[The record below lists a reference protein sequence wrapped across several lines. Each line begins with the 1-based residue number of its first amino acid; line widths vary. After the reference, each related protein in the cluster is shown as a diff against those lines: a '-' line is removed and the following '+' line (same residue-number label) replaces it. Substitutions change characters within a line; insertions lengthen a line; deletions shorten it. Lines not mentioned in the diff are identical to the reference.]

1 VGDARG
7 RLVSAIVMAAVGLL
21 LPGRVVAAEPVTLRI
36 ATIAPSGTAWA
47 RELGAYARDVATATN
62 GAVRFKIYYAGIA
75 GDEFRVVERIKR
87 DQLDGVIGSE
97 ICLQISPSMR
107 VTRIVGLFQSRA
119 EAGYVMT
126 RLKPVLDA
134 EFLRAG
140 YINIGE
146 ATLGPEVLFTRR
158 PVRDLEE
165 LRKTPLWIWDLDK
178 SLQAQVGSLG
188 LKVVPRPIE
197 AASKAYDD
205 NVTDGFVAIPTA
217 GLAWQ
222 WSAQAKY
229 LEDLRISY
237 RTGCVF
243 FASRAFDALP
253 IDAQQQL
260 RSASAKLRVRID
272 ELGRQQ
278 DDALLGGLLAKQGLQ
293 NVPVSD
299 RFRSEFFDAA
309 REARTRNPSNVVP
322 ESLLQTVLSWLADYR
337 AEHAPP
343 PR

>member
-1 VGDARG
+1 
-7 RLVSAIVMAAVGLL
+7 
-21 LPGRVVAAEPVTLRI
+21 VAA
-36 ATIAPSGTAWA
+36 
-47 RELGAYARDVATATN
+47 ATN
-62 GAVRFKIYYAGIA
+62 GTVRFKIYYAGIA
-75 GDEFRVVERIKR
+75 GDEFTVVERVKR

-97 ICLQISPSMR
+97 ICLHISPSMK

-119 EAGYVMT
+119 ETAYVMT

-140 YINIGE
+140 FINMGE
-146 ATLGPEVLFTRR
+146 ATLGPEVIFSRR
-158 PVRDLEE
+158 PVHDLVE
-165 LRKTPLWIWDLDK
+165 LRQLPLWVWDLDT
-178 SLQAQVGSLG
+178 SLRAQVGPLG

-197 AASKAYDD
+197 AAAKAYDD
-205 NVTDGFVAIPTA
+205 SAIDGFISIPTA

-243 FASRAFDALP
+243 FASRAFDSLP
-253 IDAQQQL
+253 IEAQQQL
-260 RSASAKLRVRID
+260 RAASGKLRGRIED
-272 ELGRQQ
+272 LGRQQ

-309 REARTRNPSNVVP
+309 REARTRHPSSVVP
-322 ESLLQTVLSWLADYR
+322 ETLLQTVLSWLADYR

>member
-1 VGDARG
+1 MCCLTLARSG
-7 RLVSAIVMAAVGLL
+7 
-21 LPGRVVAAEPVTLRI
+21 AAEPVTLRI

-47 RELGAYARDVATATN
+47 RELGAYARDVAAATN
-62 GAVRFKIYYAGIA
+62 GSVRFKIYYAGIA
-75 GDEFRVVERIKR
+75 GDEFTVVERIKR

-97 ICLQISPSMR
+97 ICMHLSPSMR

-119 EAGYVMT
+119 ESAYVMT

-140 YINIGE
+140 FINMGT
-146 ATLGPEVLFTRR
+146 ASLGPEVLLTRR
-158 PVRDLEE
+158 PVRDLAE
-165 LRKTPLWIWDLDK
+165 LRKTALWMWDLDK
-178 SLQAQVGSLG
+178 SLQVQAGPLG
-188 LKVVPRPIE
+188 LKLVPRPIE
-197 AASKAYDD
+197 AAAKAYDEGL
-205 NVTDGFVAIPTA
+205 VDGFISIPTA

-229 LEDLRISY
+229 LEDLRIAY

-253 IDAQQQL
+253 IETQQQV
-260 RSASAKLRVRID
+260 RAASAKLRVRID
-272 ELGRQQ
+272 ELGREQ
-278 DDALLGGLLAKQGLQ
+278 DEALLGGLLARQGLQ
-293 NVPVSD
+293 TVPVSD

-309 REARTRNPSNVVP
+309 REARTRHPSNVVP

-343 PR
+343 PQ